1 MEKPAAAA
9 RPEKIP
15 AMRKDEYDALI
26 RRGILA
32 RIAFSGTEH
41 PYIAPFMYVFDE
53 HNLYF
58 LSTRYGR
65 KMDLFAKN
73 PAVSVEIEEV
83 APDMSAY
90 RFVTLQGNLA
100 EVTDTEKMREIRS
113 MFAERIARKTVS
125 ANSLAALGYRPSDDP
140 GKLVAE
146 DRTMVWKLTTVRDIV
161 ALKES

>member
-15 AMRKDEYDALI
+15 AMQKDEYDALI

-90 RFVTLQGNLA
+90 
-100 EVTDTEKMREIRS
+100 
-113 MFAERIARKTVS
+113 
-125 ANSLAALGYRPSDDP
+125 
-140 GKLVAE
+140 
-146 DRTMVWKLTTVRDIV
+146 
-161 ALKES
+161 